1 MIKPLA
7 LTELEKPAEVK
18 PKTSDSLTD
27 LKLAEL
33 EASLREIEQ
42 TKKVKFKEK
51 SNIDGLALKSEENTK
66 MMNLIFDEKS
76 IQNEQLESQ
85 IKILHSALK
94 QQKDEHHRHIKDLEK
109 RFMDERKSIVE
120 NNTSQHNRQ
129 LGFIDQL
136 IKDKQSLGKFSLF
149 CI

>member
-1 MIKPLA
+1 
-7 LTELEKPAEVK
+7 
-18 PKTSDSLTD
+18 
-27 LKLAEL
+27 
-33 EASLREIEQ
+33 
-42 TKKVKFKEK
+42 
-51 SNIDGLALKSEENTK
+51 
-66 MMNLIFDEKS
+66 MNLIFDEKS

-94 QQKDEHHRHIKDLEK
+94 QQKEEHHRHIKDLEK

-136 IKDKQSLGKFSLF
+136 IKDKQSLAEQLTALAKKIETDEKERKREKDDLREKHTVELNQLRDKLTSAEKVRREKWVEAKQ
-149 CI
+149 